1 MMPAVPASQSM
12 TREVLKQDES
22 RSILIGV
29 GATLLFHA
37 ALFLLAPLFPA
48 ESLGGG
54 SGAFFGLTGAQLA
67 RNKEFNIEL
76 APGEIK
82 APEAQQAPFRFVE
95 TNPEAPDNAPDKT
108 ENFSNRNQQLAQ
120 PEPDPEGREKA
131 PRTDGRDD
139 IKNDTAIVSGSLAQ
153 PQTGAPPVEITPEM
167 EERAAQQ
174 ARAEQVPLSGTEKIE
189 GKAEDGIGA
198 TISNVK
204 TPSNN
209 AAEHLEGAKDGR
221 DATGGLVVVNAQ
233 QRQAPRERPR
243 LSQSSTARPNP
254 LQKRA
259 IGTNRVGPLGLDAR
273 WDAFG
278 DYMSQYVETVQ
289 LRWYRILEER
299 ATTPPSPS
307 YVVIGFVLN
316 ADGLVTATEVLES
329 STDRPGELAAMA
341 AIAGRVE
348 AFKPWT
354 DAMIATFGR
363 EQRLVFRFYY

>member
-174 ARAEQVPLSGTEKIE
+174 ARAEQVPLSGTEKI
-189 GKAEDGIGA
+189 
-198 TISNVK
+198 
-204 TPSNN
+204 
-209 AAEHLEGAKDGR
+209 
-221 DATGGLVVVNAQ
+221 
-233 QRQAPRERPR
+233 
-243 LSQSSTARPNP
+243 
-254 LQKRA
+254 
-259 IGTNRVGPLGLDAR
+259 
-273 WDAFG
+273 
-278 DYMSQYVETVQ
+278 
-289 LRWYRILEER
+289 
-299 ATTPPSPS
+299 
-307 YVVIGFVLN
+307 
-316 ADGLVTATEVLES
+316 
-329 STDRPGELAAMA
+329 
-341 AIAGRVE
+341 
-348 AFKPWT
+348 
-354 DAMIATFGR
+354 
-363 EQRLVFRFYY
+363 